1 MQIKMTRHFPI
12 TAFSLLAMLALL
24 TLLSLS
30 AMPVFATSTDTEF
43 SGLAKARNF
52 AELESLARKKLAENS
67 KDDVALWYLGRFA
80 AGDAKK
86 REELIPR
93 AEQCIK
99 ELPQS
104 ARCHSTLGSLYGVA
118 AMSAG
123 MTAGLKYAG
132 SIKEMLQKAVEL
144 DPTHFDMRR
153 DLNQFYLQAPGLVG
167 GSVRKAIQNSA
178 DFAKVDPIR
187 AQLLRAEVHI
197 YEKEF
202 DKAEGIINNIKPGA
216 DTDLADTLRGSAT
229 SLGFALI
236 NANASP
242 KAQKLFER
250 QIAADASNAN
260 AHLGLGRALLEQKQI
275 EAAIAAMER
284 ALQIDPKLNAH
295 YRLGIAYQSKG
306 DKQKAAAMYKQ
317 FLTYSTQGRAADD
330 ARKRLEELK
339 AS

>member
-1 MQIKMTRHFPI
+1 MKNQIPRLLFTIAVSILVFP
-12 TAFSLLAMLALL
+12 AS
-24 TLLSLS
+24 
-30 AMPVFATSTDTEF
+30 ATSTETEF
-43 SGLAKARNF
+43 SDLAKARKF
-52 AELESLARKKLAENS
+52 AELESLAREKLAKNS

-99 ELPQS
+99 VLPQS
-104 ARCHSTLGSLYGVA
+104 ARCHSTLGSLYGA
-118 AMSAG
+118 AAISAG
-123 MTAGLKYAG
+123 ITAGLKYAG
-132 SIKEMLQKAVEL
+132 NIKEMFQKAVEL
-144 DPTHFDMRR
+144 DPKHFDMRR
-153 DLNQFYLQAPGLVG
+153 DLNQFYLQAPGLAG
-167 GSVRKAIQNSA
+167 GSVRKAIQNST
-178 DFAKVDPIR
+178 DFAKVDPAR

-202 DKAEGIINNIKPGA
+202 DKAEAIIANIKPGPDA
-216 DTDLADTLRGSAT
+216 DLADILRGAT
-229 SLGFALI
+229 STLGFAMI

-250 QIAADASNAN
+250 QIAADITNAN
-260 AHLGLGRALLEQKQI
+260 AHFGLGRSLLEQKQI
-275 EAAIAAMER
+275 DAAIASMER
-284 ALQIDPKLNAH
+284 ALQMDPKLNAH

-306 DKQKAAAMYKQ
+306 DKPKAAAMYKQ

-339 AS
+339 IS